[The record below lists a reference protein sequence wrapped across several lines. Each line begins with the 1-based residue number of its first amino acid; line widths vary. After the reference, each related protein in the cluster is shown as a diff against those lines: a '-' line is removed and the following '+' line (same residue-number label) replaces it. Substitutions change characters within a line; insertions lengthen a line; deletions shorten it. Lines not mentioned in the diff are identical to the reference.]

1 MAKDKLIY
9 KRVLVFVFGILLFS
23 ILGFYLFFSKRA
35 YPRIYINDISI
46 GGRSFSEAKALI
58 SKKISFPNEIVFSKD
73 NQNFKLDTTEISL
86 NYDLDK
92 TLWNAFYNGRGA
104 LLSEKHFKLEYNYN
118 LDNLKDFIDKNI
130 SPQFNKPSF
139 PSSVSYSNGEIVID
153 KGTAGAEVDIDKLIT
168 FMDKYLSNPTSSNK
182 IEISIKVDDPSI
194 SEDEALILKARTLEI
209 LKKNLKLV
217 SGNQEFDYPGKK
229 LVSLLTF
236 DSYSEKNLS
245 DLVSN
250 VESSVDQE
258 AHEATFIFAN
268 GKVTEFSPPVNG
280 IYVDKNQLIEKLK
293 ESLRTLETSDKDIV
307 EVSVPIS
314 TIEPKSKI
322 SDTNDLGITELI
334 GSGKSR
340 FLHSI
345 LSRVHNIV
353 LATSRINGLLVKPG
367 ETFSFNGAL
376 GDVSKFTGYQEAY
389 IIENGKTILGDGG
402 GVCQVSTTLFRAA
415 LNTGLPIISR
425 TAHAYRVGYYEQD
438 SAPGLDATVYSP
450 SPDLKIKND
459 TGNYILIQAR
469 ADLNTYTLYFDL
481 YGTSDGRKAIISR
494 PIVTDQTP
502 PLPDEY
508 TDDPTLPV
516 GQIKQVDFQ
525 APGAKVK
532 FDYTVIRDGQTIF
545 AKTFNS
551 EYESWSNKF
560 LRGTK
565 T

>member
-9 KRVLVFVFGILLFS
+9 KRVLVFVFGILLFL
-23 ILGFYLFFSKRA
+23 ILGFFLFFSKRA
-35 YPRIYINDISI
+35 YPLVYINDIYI
-46 GGRSFSEAKALI
+46 GGRSFGEAKSLI
-58 SKKISFPNEIVFSKD
+58 SEKINFPSEIVFNKD
-73 NQNFKLDTTEISL
+73 SQSFKLNTSDISL

-104 LLSEKHFKLEYNYN
+104 LFSEKHFKFEYNYN
-118 LDNLKDFIDKNI
+118 SDSLKSFISKNI
-130 SPQFNKPSF
+130 SPQFNKPSTS
-139 PSSVSYSNGEIVID
+139 PSVSFSNGDIIID
-153 KGTAGAEVDIDKLIT
+153 KGTAGAEVDINSLIDLT
-168 FMDKYLSNPTSSNK
+168 DKYLANPISSNK
-182 IEISIKVDDPSI
+182 IEISIRVDDPSI
-194 SEDEALILKARTLEI
+194 TEDEAQVLKSRALGI
-209 LKKNLKLV
+209 LKKSLKLV
-217 SGNQEFDYPGKK
+217 SGDQEFDFPGKK

-236 DSYSEKNLS
+236 GSYSDKNLS
-245 DLVSN
+245 DFVSSI
-250 VESSVDQE
+250 ESSIDQE

-268 GKVTEFSPPVNG
+268 GKVTEFSPPING
-280 IYVDKNQLIEKLK
+280 IYVNRNELIKKLK
-293 ESLRTLETSDKDIV
+293 DSLKILETSDKDNI
-307 EVSVPIS
+307 EVLVPIS

-345 LSRVHNIV
+345 ASRVHNIV
-353 LATSRINGLLVKPG
+353 LATSRINGLLIKPG
-367 ETFSFNGAL
+367 EIFSFNEEL
-376 GDVSKFTGYQEAY
+376 GNVSKFTGYQEAY

-459 TGNYILIQAR
+459 TRNYILIQAR
-469 ADLNTYTLYFDL
+469 ADLYTYTLYFDL
-481 YGTSDGRKAIISR
+481 YGTSDGRKAIISK
-494 PIVTDQTP
+494 PVITEQKP

-508 TDDPTLPV
+508 TDDPTLPT
-516 GQIKQVDFQ
+516 GQVKQVDFQ

-560 LRGTK
+560 LRGVK